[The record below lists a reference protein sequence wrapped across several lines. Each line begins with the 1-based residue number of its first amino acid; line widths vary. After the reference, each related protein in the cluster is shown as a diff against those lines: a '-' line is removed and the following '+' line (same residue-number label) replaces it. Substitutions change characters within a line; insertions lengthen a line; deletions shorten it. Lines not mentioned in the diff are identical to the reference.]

1 MRRSLLAALSATAL
15 VAAPAA
21 AQVANM
27 PVFNAGVN
35 SGITLNVDYAK
46 PNADA
51 GKGHTLGFTGGIGL
65 GPIGFTATYAS
76 TKPEGA
82 TDATSMVGAT
92 ANLKLFGGPLVPI
105 SINGQLGVGYWK
117 DKDFFGPGLDRKD
130 VSVPVGISIAANLP
144 TPGLSIKPWVA
155 PRMQY
160 MRTSGNV
167 DDHQTKFGLSA
178 GVNLGLVG
186 GIQARVAYDYLK
198 LDNTKPGSISFGLG
212 YNFNVPVV
220 PGI

>member
-1 MRRSLLAALSATAL
+1 MRRSLLTALATTAL
-15 VAAPAA
+15 VAAPAS
-21 AQVANM
+21 AQVAGL
-27 PVFNAGVN
+27 PVFNSGVN
-35 SGITLNVDYAK
+35 SGITLNADYGK

-65 GPIGFTATYAS
+65 GPIGFTATYA
-76 TKPEGA
+76 TNKPEGA
-82 TDATSMVGAT
+82 SDAAKWLGAT

-105 SINGQLGVGYWK
+105 SVNAQVGLGYNSQDVGLPEDLK
-117 DKDFFGPGLDRKD
+117 TI
-130 VSVPVGISIAANLP
+130 SVPVGLGIAANLP
-144 TPGLSIKPWVA
+144 TPGLSIKPWIA

-160 MRTSGNV
+160 MRTSGAA

-198 LDNTKPGSISFGLG
+198 LDNTKPGSFSVGVG